1 MQSNEADYTICY
13 VHIGNDYNGNRLRP
27 ADYHSTAGQPNV
39 SADQGSRVIQTRLSP
54 EMKTR
59 LKALAKDADTPD
71 AARRALHDIS
81 ADR

>member
-1 MQSNEADYTICY
+1 MGGGIFSFIQQTQEFADVPELVPQSIC
-13 VHIGNDYNGNRLRP
+13 
-27 ADYHSTAGQPNV
+27 QPNV

-71 AARRALHDIS
+71 TARRALHDIS
-81 ADR
+81 ADK